1 MALEY
6 KRLSD
11 RILFAFELALEQK
24 DLKIAEH
31 LMDALEQ
38 SLNRTD
44 ASGKQFTE
52 RRDTAPEYEA
62 AMSQYNELKEELGR
76 VN

>member
-24 DLKIAEH
+24 DLKISEH
-31 LMDALEQ
+31 LMAALEQ
-38 SLNRTD
+38 SLNRT
-44 ASGKQFTE
+44 GPNGQQYTE
-52 RRDTAPEYEA
+52 RRDTAPEYA
-62 AMSQYNELKEELGR
+62 AAREEYEELKAQQTA
-76 VN
+76 

>member
-24 DLKIAEH
+24 DLKIAGY
-31 LMDALEQ
+31 LMDALEE

-44 ASGKQFTE
+44 ANGQKFTE

-62 AMSQYNELKEELGR
+62 AMEEYTDLKIGKPA
-76 VN
+76 